1 MKQITAS
8 VSLLLL
14 MVSVTSAQK
23 VGGKL
28 KFEQGQILEI
38 NMQVKSTIAQQ
49 AMGQAIDFT
58 VDAAGTHSYKVTNTT
73 EDNNTLN
80 HSVQHISFAFDGMGQ
95 KKNFDSK
102 EEKDLNG
109 QFGKPVKNMLDKKYD
124 IIIDPNGKV
133 LMAMPEKVQLA
144 ETDSRMAIITNM
156 LKDLMDLVQPPQKGK
171 PSFFKVLPEN
181 EVGKGD
187 SWTESYQTETGK
199 FDAAYAVADIND
211 STIVVDFAAKSVT
224 VTKAEM
230 MGNETTTTMNNKSTG
245 KIILDRATG
254 IIKEKT
260 INIESNGNTEASFG
274 TLPVTSKTTTTIF
287 VKPVSQQ

>member
-1 MKQITAS
+1 MKQITVS

-109 QFGKPVKNMLDKKYD
+109 QFGKPVKDMLDKKYD

-260 INIESNGNTEASFG
+260 INTESNGNTEASFG
-274 TLPVTSKTTTTIF
+274 TLPVTSKTTTTIL

>member
-1 MKQITAS
+1 MKQITVS

-109 QFGKPVKNMLDKKYD
+109 QFGKPVKDMLDKKYD

-260 INIESNGNTEASFG
+260 INTESNGNTEASFG